1 MSRENFKEDAPVNNV
16 GGGDIAGLGV
26 GSKGEPGRKAVMTPM
41 LRRKKFAGHTVF
53 EVKSDVY
60 YKAKL
65 QKRKGQHWKTYLGE
79 DEYCAEIREYANKK
93 PHKAIVL
100 QDENSGAMFFARYG
114 KGKK

>member
-1 MSRENFKEDAPVNNV
+1 MSREKMQQEEAPVNSA
-16 GGGDIAGLGV
+16 GGGNIAGLGV
-26 GSKGEPGRKAVMTPM
+26 GAKGEPGSPPRKL
-41 LRRKKFAGHTVF
+41 LRRNKFAGHTVF
-53 EVKSDVY
+53 EVKSDIY

-65 QKRKGQHWKTYLGE
+65 QKRKGQHWSKYLGE
-79 DEYCAEIREYANKK
+79 DDDCAEIREYANKK

>member
-1 MSRENFKEDAPVNNV
+1 MSREKMQQEEAPVNSA
-16 GGGDIAGLGV
+16 GGGNIAGLGV
-26 GSKGEPGRKAVMTPM
+26 GPKGEPGSPPRKL
-41 LRRKKFAGHTVF
+41 LRRNKFAGHTVF